1 MTKNE
6 LIDNMALNAGIS
18 RKSANKALE
27 ALTDSIRFSLKKG
40 ERISLKGLGSWT
52 VYKRAARVGRNPRTN
67 ESLNIPS
74 KNTLK
79 FKVSPQLINYLN
91 QKK

>member
-27 ALTDSIRFSLKKG
+27 ALSESIILSLKKG
-40 ERISLKGLGSWT
+40 ERVSLKGLGSWT

>member
-6 LIDNMALNAGIS
+6 LIDHMAINAGIS

-27 ALTDSIRFSLKKG
+27 ALSECIILSLKKG

-74 KNTLK
+74 KNTIK

-91 QKK
+91 HKK

>member
-1 MTKNE
+1 
-6 LIDNMALNAGIS
+6 
-18 RKSANKALE
+18 
-27 ALTDSIRFSLKKG
+27 
-40 ERISLKGLGSWT
+40 

>member
-6 LIDNMALNAGIS
+6 LIDHMAINAGIS

-40 ERISLKGLGSWT
+40 ERISLQGLGSWT
-52 VYKRAARVGRNPRTN
+52 VYKRAARIGRNPRTN

-74 KNTLK
+74 KNTIK

-91 QKK
+91 HKK

>member
-27 ALTDSIRFSLKKG
+27 ALSECIILSLKKG

-52 VYKRAARVGRNPRTN
+52 VYKRAARIGRNPRTN

-74 KNTLK
+74 KNTIK

-91 QKK
+91 HKK

>member
-6 LIDNMALNAGIS
+6 LIDHMAINAGIS

-52 VYKRAARVGRNPRTN
+52 VYKRAARIGRNPRTN

-74 KNTLK
+74 KNTIK

>member
-1 MTKNE
+1 
-6 LIDNMALNAGIS
+6 MAINAGIS
-18 RKSANKALE
+18 WKSANKALE

-52 VYKRAARVGRNPRTN
+52 VYKRAARIGRNPRTN

-74 KNTLK
+74 KNTIK

-91 QKK
+91 HKK

>member
-27 ALTDSIRFSLKKG
+27 ALSESIILSLKKG

-74 KNTLK
+74 KNTIK

-91 QKK
+91 HKK

>member
-27 ALTDSIRFSLKKG
+27 ALSECIILSLKKG

-91 QKK
+91 QKE

>member
-6 LIDNMALNAGIS
+6 LIDHMAINAGIS

-27 ALTDSIRFSLKKG
+27 ALSECIILSLKKG

>member
-6 LIDNMALNAGIS
+6 LIDHMAINAGIS

-27 ALTDSIRFSLKKG
+27 ALNDSIRFSLKKG

-52 VYKRAARVGRNPRTN
+52 VYKRAARIGRNPRTN

-74 KNTLK
+74 KNTIK

-91 QKK
+91 HKK

>member
-1 MTKNE
+1 MNSLLSLSYCAIKNPAHRT
-6 LIDNMALNAGIS
+6 L
-18 RKSANKALE
+18 
-27 ALTDSIRFSLKKG
+27 
-40 ERISLKGLGSWT
+40 
-52 VYKRAARVGRNPRTN
+52 AADITLAKMIKITN